1 MDQQEAAGLSARR
14 LAVGLLGGILV
25 ERRPF
30 DELWDSDPAIAALDP
45 RDRGLVMALT
55 LTALRHKGEADAV
68 LASFLD
74 KPLPRKAGAAA
85 LILLAGA
92 TQLLFMEMPPHAV
105 IDLSVRLAKEDQGAK
120 HFSGLINAVLRK
132 VAEGG
137 VSLLEGLDAPRLNTP
152 DWLWTRWIKTY
163 GEDTTRA
170 IARAHM
176 QEPYL
181 DVNVKNSPEHWATAL
196 GGTLLPTGAIRLK
209 ASSGIE
215 QLPGFAK
222 GAWWVQDE
230 AAGLPV
236 RLLGDVKGKQVLDLC
251 AAPGGKTLQLC
262 ALGAHVT
269 ALDISGARLG
279 RLRDNLRRTGFAASV
294 VTADVFDYRPPELFD
309 AVLLD
314 APCSATGTIRRHPD
328 LPSLKTAE
336 QIGALVELQWKM
348 LAHAATLVKPGGI
361 LVYCTCSLEPQE
373 GEKQVT
379 AFLKKNPEFSVASA
393 HMPDPA
399 MVSPQGFLRTLPS
412 MGMDGFFAAGLTKT
426 F

>member
-1 MDQQEAAGLSARR
+1 MDHQDTAGLSARR
-14 LAVGLLGGILV
+14 LAMGLLHGILV

-30 DELWDSDPAIAALDP
+30 DELWDGAPLIAALDP
-45 RDRGLVMALT
+45 RDRGFVMALT
-55 LTALRHKGEADAV
+55 LTALRHKGEAEAV

-74 KPLPRKAGAAA
+74 KPLPRKAGAAP

-92 TQLLFMEMPPHAV
+92 TQLLFMALPPHAV
-105 IDLSVRLAKEDQGAK
+105 IDLSVRLAKEDQGAR

-132 VAEGG
+132 VAAGG
-137 VSLLEGLDAPRLNTP
+137 VALLDGLEAPRLNTP
-152 DWLWTRWIKTY
+152 DWLWTRWVKTY
-163 GEDTTRA
+163 GEDRTRA
-170 IARAHM
+170 IAQAHM
-176 QEPYL
+176 QEPDL
-181 DVNVKNSPEHWATAL
+181 DVNVKNDLEHWAAEL

-209 ASSGIE
+209 GVASVE
-215 QLPGFAK
+215 KLPGFAE
-222 GAWWVQDE
+222 GQWWVQDA

-236 RLLGDVKGKQVLDLC
+236 KLLGDVRKKRVLDLC

-262 ALGAHVT
+262 AMGASVT
-269 ALDISGARLG
+269 ALDVSAARLE
-279 RLRDNLRRTGFAASV
+279 RLRENLRRTGFAAEV
-294 VTADVFDYRPPELFD
+294 VTADVFDYRPQEMFD

-328 LPSLKTAE
+328 LPYLKTAE

-348 LAHAATLVKPGGI
+348 LAHAATLVKPGGR

-379 AFLKKNPEFSVASA
+379 AFLKKHSDFSLVPAV
-393 HMPDPA
+393 MPDPA
-399 MVSPQGFLRTLPS
+399 MVTADGFLRTLPS